1 VWHGRDQA
9 VALSSR
15 VVAVGDHIQAS
26 LNGQCWLDHRDS
38 RDHSGPVGLWTT
50 ADAQSPSMTSVV
62 RGVVGGG

>member
-1 VWHGRDQA
+1 M
-9 VALSSR
+9 
-15 VVAVGDHIQAS
+15 GDHIQAS